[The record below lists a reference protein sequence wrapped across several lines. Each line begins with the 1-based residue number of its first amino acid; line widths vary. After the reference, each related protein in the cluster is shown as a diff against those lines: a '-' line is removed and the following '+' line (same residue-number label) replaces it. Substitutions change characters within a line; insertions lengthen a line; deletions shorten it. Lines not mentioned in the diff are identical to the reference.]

1 MPEPL
6 PKETPLKLKVAEAL
20 SKDVGR
26 AMARMG
32 PEDLERL
39 GVAIGDLVEVAGKRQ
54 TIRVFGSKPR
64 TAWSFTLAPW
74 KAPSTIKA
82 R

>member
-39 GVAIGDLVEVAGKRQ
+39 GVAIGDLVEVAGKGR
-54 TIRVFGSKPR
+54 PY
-64 TAWSFTLAPW
+64 
-74 KAPSTIKA
+74 A
-82 R
+82 RPCPLTRNSGASPASSWMG

>member
-54 TIRVFGSKPR
+54 TVCKAMP
-64 TAWSFTLAPW
+64 AWP
-74 KAPSTIKA
+74 
-82 R
+82 